1 MKFLH
6 LLIAILL
13 FNTVDA
19 QEQLDYQKPPKDIL
33 DLVDVNRPPTALF
46 TTNKDYMILLFRN
59 SYKSIADLSREELR
73 LAGLRIDPKTNIGS
87 RTTFYTSVE
96 VKKLGKK
103 ASGPT
108 K

>member
-13 FNTVDA
+13 FTTVDA
-19 QEQLDYQKPPKDIL
+19 QEQLDYQKPPKEIL

-46 TTNKDYMILLFRN
+46 TTKKDYMILLFRN

-87 RTTFYTSVE
+87 RTTFYTSIE
-96 VKKLGKK
+96 VKKI
-103 ASGPT
+103 A
-108 K
+108 